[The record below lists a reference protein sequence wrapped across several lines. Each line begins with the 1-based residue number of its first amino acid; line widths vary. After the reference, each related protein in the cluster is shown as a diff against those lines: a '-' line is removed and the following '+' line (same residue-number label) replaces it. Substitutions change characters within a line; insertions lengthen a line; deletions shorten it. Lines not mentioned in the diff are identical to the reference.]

1 MNIRP
6 CSIFSWFNRFQR
18 FVLSFRSVN
27 VLVFDWLI
35 RKYKTFSLVNSWCLT
50 NNVKLAC
57 GLKSRSRNV
66 IMKVQFSAAA
76 RRCPSS
82 GLLILRAQI
91 VHINESQGKLALF
104 RTYNN
109 ILLTVLHNLFSLTL
123 LLFFISTFPPPHRPN
138 IDPRWTSLHLHFLL
152 LVSIVF
158 PPPALPPHFYCV
170 PSSSPPPPPSHFY
183 CFPSSSSFL
192 FYPFLLIFFSQKA
205 FAFGL
210 ILAISAR
217 VWPFWPRGVGGDK
230 TIEMR
235 RRRRRENNTKREG
248 GK

>member
-1 MNIRP
+1 MVSNE
-6 CSIFSWFNRFQR
+6 
-18 FVLSFRSVN
+18 
-27 VLVFDWLI
+27 
-35 RKYKTFSLVNSWCLT
+35 Y
-50 NNVKLAC
+50 C

-123 LLFFISTFPPPHRPN
+123 LLFFISTFPPPHRPY

-158 PPPALPPHFYCV
+158 PPPALP
-170 PSSSPPPPPSHFY
+170 
-183 CFPSSSSFL
+183 SSFL
-192 FYPFLLIFFSQKA
+192 LCSLLFSSTSSFSFLLFSLLLLIFILSLPPYFFFTEGFRFWSDFGYFGPSLA
-205 FAFGL
+205 F
-210 ILAISAR
+210 LA
-217 VWPFWPRGVGGDK
+217 
-230 TIEMR
+230 
-235 RRRRRENNTKREG
+235 
-248 GK
+248 